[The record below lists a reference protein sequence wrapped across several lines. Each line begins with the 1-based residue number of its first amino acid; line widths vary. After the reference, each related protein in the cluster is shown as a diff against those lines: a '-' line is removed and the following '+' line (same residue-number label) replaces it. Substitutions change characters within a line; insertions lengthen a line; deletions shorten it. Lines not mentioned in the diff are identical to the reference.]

1 MIDQFLCLLLIEW
14 LLRRIFRTGAH
25 TRGWFVGRKRRRARK
40 QTEQALLKLAEGDYQ
55 QVEKL
60 MAKNADH
67 AEQPVVNYL
76 LAAEA
81 AQQRGDEARA
91 NQHLERAAE
100 LAGNDTIPVEI
111 TRVRLQLAFLSGADA
126 RRGSGGDCAA
136 FIDGRKATLQY
147 CFHPGD
153 SRHYVW
159 RTVYVATGLICTFP
173 SPLFIIQ
180 TVTNNEIM
188 FCTPWVYVTMDKC
201 GTFARVVAVSP
212 TEDVESSSDAWDD
225 DAVFQGAGWVN

>member
-1 MIDQFLCLLLIEW
+1 MRNSHNITLTNNDSLTEDEETTWSLPGAVVGFISWLFALAMPMLIYGSNT
-14 LLRRIFRTGAH
+14 LFFFI
-25 TRGWFVGRKRRRARK
+25 
-40 QTEQALLKLAEGDYQ
+40 Y
-55 QVEKL
+55 
-60 MAKNADH
+60 
-67 AEQPVVNYL
+67 
-76 LAAEA
+76 
-81 AQQRGDEARA
+81 
-91 NQHLERAAE
+91 
-100 LAGNDTIPVEI
+100 
-111 TRVRLQLAFLSGADA
+111 LAFLSGADA

>member
-1 MIDQFLCLLLIEW
+1 MVTAWCRGRFYLLLFALAMPMLIYGSNT
-14 LLRRIFRTGAH
+14 LFFFIYTG
-25 TRGWFVGRKRRRARK
+25 
-40 QTEQALLKLAEGDYQ
+40 
-55 QVEKL
+55 
-60 MAKNADH
+60 
-67 AEQPVVNYL
+67 
-76 LAAEA
+76 
-81 AQQRGDEARA
+81 
-91 NQHLERAAE
+91 
-100 LAGNDTIPVEI
+100 
-111 TRVRLQLAFLSGADA
+111 LSSGTDA
-126 RRGSGGDCAA
+126 CRSSGGDCAA

-147 CFHPGD
+147 CFHPDD

-159 RTVYVATGLICTFP
+159 RTVYVATGLICTFL

>member
-1 MIDQFLCLLLIEW
+1 MRNSHNITLTNNDSLTEDEETTWSLPGAVVGFISWLFALAMPMLIYGSNTLFFFIYTWPFFLALMPV
-14 LLRRIFRTGAH
+14 AVV
-25 TRGWFVGRKRRRARK
+25 VGI
-40 QTEQALLKLAEGDYQ
+40 ALQ
-55 QVEKL
+55 
-60 MAKNADH
+60 
-67 AEQPVVNYL
+67 
-76 LAAEA
+76 
-81 AQQRGDEARA
+81 
-91 NQHLERAAE
+91 
-100 LAGNDTIPVEI
+100 
-111 TRVRLQLAFLSGADA
+111 
-126 RRGSGGDCAA
+126 